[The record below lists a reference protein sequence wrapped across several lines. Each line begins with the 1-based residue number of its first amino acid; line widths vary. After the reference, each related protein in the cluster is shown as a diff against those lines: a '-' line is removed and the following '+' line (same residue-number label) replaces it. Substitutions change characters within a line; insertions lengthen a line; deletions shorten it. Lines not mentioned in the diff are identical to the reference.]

1 MPYHRLDNVRLF
13 YLLRVLSGDNAEEN
27 PVLKEHLC
35 SIQIDLIKIVNLLV
49 CVQSHLSSSSLSKRQ
64 KTCVGAD
71 NSRAGGGPRSGFA
84 DSRSSFINT
93 VQPTLKEALNT
104 TINSAIMKFGLF
116 VTILSCSSL
125 FFGGHCIDTEEGTS
139 CTNSDAT
146 CTDSP
151 V

>member
-1 MPYHRLDNVRLF
+1 V
-13 YLLRVLSGDNAEEN
+13 LRVLSGDNAEEN
-27 PVLKEHLC
+27 PTLKELLC
-35 SIQIDLIKIVNLLV
+35 SIQIDLIKILNL
-49 CVQSHLSSSSLSKRQ
+49 CSLCAVTSLIISLTHSRED
-64 KTCVGAD
+64 TISALGRIFRA
-71 NSRAGGGPRSGFA
+71 RAGGGGVLVPGSQTA
-84 DSRSSFINT
+84 ACVLVSHHLINT
-93 VQPTLKEALNT
+93 VRPTLKEALNT
-104 TINSAIMKFGLF
+104 TINSTIMKFGLF